1 MSKVWTLE
9 STLTAIPVTV
19 WLTSTLQL
27 LFQINAIVQKTHQ
40 TKNNN
45 TPNDKD
51 KSITNS
57 SLTEDNKYQIHFLT
71 STTCTKTQYQKN
83 RNDILY
89 LNPIDTLDSKTK
101 KNQVNTSKSC
111 LVKKILFYSLIKP
124 EKNWNLTDVMQILA
138 QTDIAW

>member
-1 MSKVWTLE
+1 MSNVWTLE
-9 STLTAIPVTV
+9 TTLTAIPVTV
-19 WLTSTLQL
+19 WLTSTLQF
-27 LFQINAIVQKTHQ
+27 LFQIYAIVQKTHQ

-51 KSITNS
+51 KSIINS
-57 SLTEDNKYQIHFLT
+57 PLTEDNIYQTHFLT

-89 LNPIDTLDSKTK
+89 LKPIDTLDSKTK
-101 KNQVNTSKSC
+101 KNQVNTLKSC